1 MSKKTK
7 SRKKYLNLE
16 TLQLHVGQENTGS
29 GNRSKSSADLSD
41 IFFRIQ

>member
-1 MSKKTK
+1 MSKKQ
-7 SRKKYLNLE
+7 RAEEILNLE

>member
-1 MSKKTK
+1 MSKKT
-7 SRKKYLNLE
+7 RAERNLKFE
-16 TLQLHVGQENTGS
+16 TLQLHVGQENPES